1 MPDSRRHTL
10 RLIVMILTMFSC
22 MRVHADNMD
31 IFLQNPIT
39 QHANIGISIVNL
51 TTGESVASYRSDNLI
66 PPASVIKLLTT
77 ATALEVLGSDYCFP
91 TVLEYTGSISEG
103 TLHGNL
109 YIHGYG
115 DPMLG
120 SGSQTF
126 LTDWVRAVKAAGISE
141 IDGRIIADMSLFDGD
156 AINPGWLYE
165 DAGNYYAPGIFALAY
180 MDNTLNV
187 QLRSGP
193 IGSVAEVVRTIPAI
207 DSLKFENHIRCTQ
220 IEYDGAYVHGLPY
233 QQVRYLTG
241 SIPSNHGLF
250 GVQSDIPNPGLLLA
264 QHLTS
269 TLRRMGVSVTKEASY
284 LSETDRTHRTELHR
298 HMGQPLAYIV
308 KKTNMKSVNLYAE
321 MLFRVLGTRIAV
333 PGTIHNSDNFI
344 HNYWRN
350 RAVDISS
357 AILKDGC
364 GLAPQDGI
372 SADSFVQLL
381 QYMDRSPQR
390 EAFYASLP
398 VSGKSGT
405 LTGFLAGTPLEGRVH
420 AKSGTIAGTKNFA
433 GYIEMPNGQRLAF
446 AILVNSAQGKAR
458 NIQPIIARY
467 LLDVYKSNL

>member
-1 MPDSRRHTL
+1 MPRSMHRRAAYI
-10 RLIVMILTMFSC
+10 LISVVLVTC
-22 MRVHADNMD
+22 VRAYADNID
-31 IFLQNPIT
+31 IFLRNPIT

-51 TTGESVASYRSDNLI
+51 TTGEQLASYRSDNLI

-77 ATALEVLGSDYCFP
+77 ATALEVLGSDYTFP
-91 TVLEYTGSISEG
+91 TVLEYSGTISEG
-103 TLHGNL
+103 VLRGDL

-126 LTDWVRAVKAAGISE
+126 LTDWVRAVKQAGISE
-141 IDGRIIADMSLFDGD
+141 IHGCVIADMSLFDGD
-156 AINPGWLYE
+156 ALNPGWLFE
-165 DAGNYYAPGIFALAY
+165 DAGNYYAPGIFSIAY

-193 IGSVAEVVRTIPAI
+193 VGSVAQVIRTIPAI
-207 DSLKFENHIRCTQ
+207 EELTFENHIRCSQ
-220 IEYDGAYVHGLPY
+220 IDYDGAFVHGLPY

-264 QHLTS
+264 QHFTS
-269 TLRRMGVSVTKEASY
+269 TLRRMGVTVTGDATY
-284 LSETDRTHRTELHR
+284 LSETDRIRRTELYR
-298 HMGQPLAYIV
+298 HQSMPLSYIV
-308 KKTNMKSVNLYAE
+308 RKTNMKSVNLYAE
-321 MLFRVLGTRIAV
+321 MLFRVLGTRISV
-333 PGTIHNSDNFI
+333 PGTIHNADLFI
-344 HNYWRN
+344 HNYWKN

-381 QYMDRSPQR
+381 RYMDRSPQR
-390 EAFYASLP
+390 EAFYQSLP

-433 GYIEMPNGQRLAF
+433 GYIEMPNGERLAF

-458 NIQPIIARY
+458 NIQPIIAQY
-467 LLDVYKSNL
+467 LLDVYQSNK

>member
-1 MPDSRRHTL
+1 MVT
-10 RLIVMILTMFSC
+10 VFAC
-22 MRVHADNMD
+22 VRVYADNMD
-31 IFLQNPIT
+31 IFLRNPIT
-39 QHANIGISIVNL
+39 QHANIGISIVDL
-51 TTGESVASYRSDNLI
+51 STGHSVASYRSDNLI

-77 ATALEVLGSDYCFP
+77 ATALEVLGGDYSFP
-91 TVLEYTGSISEG
+91 TVLEYSGAISEG
-103 TLHGNL
+103 TLRGDL

-126 LTDWVRAVKAAGISE
+126 LTDWVRAVKAAGITDIE
-141 IDGRIIADMSLFDGD
+141 GAVIADMSFFDGD
-156 AINPGWLYE
+156 AVNPGWLYE
-165 DAGNYYAPGIFALAY
+165 DVGNYYAPGIFALAY
-180 MDNTLNV
+180 MDNTLNI

-193 IGSVAEVVRTIPAI
+193 VGSVAQVIRTIPAVEG
-207 DSLKFENHIRCTQ
+207 LTFENHIRCTQ
-220 IEYDGAYVHGLPY
+220 IDYDGAFVHGLPY

-264 QHLTS
+264 QHFTA
-269 TLRRMGVSVTKEASY
+269 TLRRMGVSVSEEASY
-284 LSETDRTHRTELHR
+284 LSETDRTRRTEIHR
-298 HMGQPLAYIV
+298 HMSPPLAYIV

-321 MLFRVLGTRIAV
+321 MLFRVLGTRITV

-381 QYMDRSPQR
+381 QYMDRSPER
-390 EAFYASLP
+390 DAFYASLP

-420 AKSGTIAGTKNFA
+420 AKSGTIGGTKNFA
-433 GYIEMPNGQRLAF
+433 GYIEMPDGRRLAF

>member
-1 MPDSRRHTL
+1 MRRGMRGRVL
-10 RLIVMILTMFSC
+10 AVLLYLIIIPC
-22 MRVHADNMD
+22 ARAYADNMD
-31 IFLQNPIT
+31 IFLRNPIT

-51 TTGESVASYRSDNLI
+51 TTGKQIASYRSDNLI

-103 TLHGNL
+103 VLRGDL

-126 LTDWVRAVKAAGISE
+126 LTDWARAVKAAGISE
-141 IDGRIIADMSLFDGD
+141 IHGSVIADMSLFDGD
-156 AINPGWLYE
+156 ALNPGWLFE
-165 DAGNYYAPGIFALAY
+165 DAGNYYAPGIFSIAY

-187 QLRSGP
+187 QLKSGP
-193 IGSVAEVVRTIPAI
+193 VGTVAQVIRTIPAVEG
-207 DSLKFENHIRCTQ
+207 LTFENHIRCSQ
-220 IEYDGAYVHGLPY
+220 IDYDGAFVHGLPY

-250 GVQSDIPNPGLLLA
+250 GVQSDMPNPGLLLA
-264 QHLTS
+264 QHFTS
-269 TLRRMGVSVTKEASY
+269 TLTRMGVAVRDEATY
-284 LSETDRTHRTELHR
+284 LSESDRTRRTELYVHR
-298 HMGQPLAYIV
+298 SMPLSYIV
-308 KKTNMKSVNLYAE
+308 RKTNMKSVNLYAE

-333 PGTIHNSDNFI
+333 PGTIHNSDLFI
-344 HNYWRN
+344 HNYWKN

-390 EAFYASLP
+390 DAFYQSLP

-433 GYIEMPNGQRLAF
+433 GYIEMPNGDRLAF
-446 AILVNSAQGKAR
+446 AIMVNSAQGKAR
-458 NIQPIIARY
+458 HIQPIIAKY
-467 LLDVYKSNL
+467 LLDVYQSNK